1 MYAFGMCCLKAF
13 VHNAPA
19 TIDPFTLVH
28 KIPTS
33 VKKLEPELHS
43 LLEVT
48 LCEDPKCRATAS
60 ELLEHEF
67 FKVDAVV
74 HELEERKRKAEE
86 DANLIAR
93 KCAEGRRH
101 CASCYVE
108 ETKEEQEETKEET
121 KGETKEQAVDP
132 AVAAAVAF
140 LENDSDDKRC
150 RKHLVDTLNMK
161 PGKTYVNKE
170 FNIRY

>member
-1 MYAFGMCCLKAF
+1 MYAFGMCCLLAF
-13 VHNAPA
+13 VPNAPP
-19 TIDPFTLVH
+19 TVDPFTLVH

-48 LCEDPKCRATAS
+48 LCQDPKRRATAS

-86 DANLIAR
+86 DANVIAR
-93 KCAEGRRH
+93 KCAEGRPGDGVGGRE
-101 CASCYVE
+101 AVRVVRAYGRVGL
-108 ETKEEQEETKEET
+108 T
-121 KGETKEQAVDP
+121 QARG
-132 AVAAAVAF
+132 
-140 LENDSDDKRC
+140 N
-150 RKHLVDTLNMK
+150 T
-161 PGKTYVNKE
+161 
-170 FNIRY
+170 

>member
-1 MYAFGMCCLKAF
+1 MYAFGMCCLLAF
-13 VHNAPA
+13 VPNAPA
-19 TIDPFTLVH
+19 H
-28 KIPTS
+28 EIPTS
-33 VKKLEPELHS
+33 VKDLEPELHS

-48 LCEDPKCRATAS
+48 LCEDPKRRATAS
-60 ELLEHEF
+60 SLLEHEF
-67 FKVDAVV
+67 FDAVA